1 MDTQNTDEMAYRRR
15 ALRLTLRGKKP
26 GEILKQI
33 PRTRQWLHK
42 WQQRFEHGGWAGL
55 ASHSC
60 RPHHSP
66 QTYPRSA
73 RALIVQVRR
82 RLARSGVGLVGA
94 RAVQQ
99 EIRRGRLLRPVPA
112 VGTINRWLKAAGLI
126 AHAPAVPEKVYYP
139 APCVRPE
146 RGLQAMDWI
155 ARYREGGAKVFVF
168 HTVDTH
174 TRALHQTL
182 KPDKTVASLL
192 AHVREVWQRLGVPD
206 FLQLDN
212 DSAFSGGQRTPRCFG
227 VFVRLALYVGIEL
240 IFTPPAEPKRN
251 GLVEGLNGL
260 WASKFW
266 DRHHFG
272 SLAEVMR
279 KSQQFTD
286 WYAHHYLPP
295 VLEGLTPAQAHRRV
309 PRQRL
314 TPAQVHTWPA
324 HLPLTAGRLH
334 FIRRVSATGEIS
346 FLGETWKVGKRLAH
360 QYVWAT
366 VSTHAQRLDIYH
378 RGSARGAARLVKT
391 YEYTIPEGVRR
402 LPPEYRRRRVPPR
415 VQQILGD

>member
-1 MDTQNTDEMAYRRR
+1 MDKKNADEIAYRHR
-15 ALRLTLRGKKP
+15 AIRLTLKGKRP
-26 GEILKQI
+26 SEILKQI

-42 WQQRFEHGGWAGL
+42 WQRRFEQGGWTGL
-55 ASHSC
+55 ASHC
-60 RPHHSP
+60 RRPHHSP
-66 QTYPRSA
+66 HAYHRPA
-73 RALIVQVRR
+73 RTVIVQVRR

-99 EIRRGRLLRPVPA
+99 EIRRGRLLRSLPSL
-112 VGTINRWLKAAGLI
+112 GTINRWLKGAGLI
-126 AHAPAVPEKVYYP
+126 EPAPPAPEKVYYP
-139 APCVRPE
+139 APCVGPE
-146 RGLQAMDWI
+146 VVLQMMDWI
-155 ARYREGGAKVFVF
+155 ARYLEGGEKVFVF

-174 TRALHQTL
+174 TRALPQTI

-212 DSAFSGGQRTPRCFG
+212 DSAFTGGQRTPRCFG
-227 VFVRLALYVGIEL
+227 VFVRLALYLGIEL

-266 DRHHFG
+266 ARHHFR
-272 SLAEVMR
+272 SLPEVVR

-286 WYAHHYLPP
+286 WYAHHYFPP
-295 VLEGLTPAQAHRRV
+295 ALAGLTPAQAQRRV
-309 PRQRL
+309 KRQRL
-314 TPAQVHTWPA
+314 TPAQVRTLPVPV
-324 HLPLTAGRLH
+324 PLTAGRLH

-366 VSTHAQRLDIYH
+366 VSTRAQRLTLYH
-378 RGSARGAARLVKT
+378 RCSERGAARLVKT
-391 YEYTIPEGVRR
+391 YEYAITERVRR
-402 LPPEYRRRRVPPR
+402 VQPEYRRRRGHR
-415 VQQILGD
+415 RGLQILGS